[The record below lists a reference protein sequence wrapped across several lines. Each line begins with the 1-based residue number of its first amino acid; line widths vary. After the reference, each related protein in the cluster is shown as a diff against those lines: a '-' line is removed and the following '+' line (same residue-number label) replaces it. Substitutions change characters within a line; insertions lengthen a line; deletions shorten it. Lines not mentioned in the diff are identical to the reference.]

1 MTSMTSYAC
10 VCVSLFS
17 LLPCF
22 PASLLHAHSPTRSAC
37 FQTTVDFVCAGAG
50 KQQHATS
57 QPRVDLGI
65 TGPHTQYMFALADG
79 CMMSLSG
86 GSGAMVAKKSIIS
99 PNWKF
104 EDMGIGGLDEQFSI
118 MFRRAFASRVLP
130 LEIVE
135 KLGIQHCKGI
145 LLYGPPGTG
154 KTLMARKIALMLE
167 GREPKIINGPEV
179 LSKYVGE
186 AEKNIRELFADAEA
200 EYKAKGEL
208 R

>member
-1 MTSMTSYAC
+1 
-10 VCVSLFS
+10 
-17 LLPCF
+17 
-22 PASLLHAHSPTRSAC
+22 
-37 FQTTVDFVCAGAG
+37 
-50 KQQHATS
+50 
-57 QPRVDLGI
+57 
-65 TGPHTQYMFALADG
+65 
-79 CMMSLSG
+79 
-86 GSGAMVAKKSIIS
+86 MVAKKSIIS